1 MLSGNTMYMA
11 TCFTPSGVQ
20 ILTCGTDGKIAYW
33 ETLDGS
39 LVREIEGS
47 ITGTLN
53 TISIS
58 HDGQHFLTGSD
69 DSIVKLWEYRT
80 ATTIRLGLAHAAA
93 ITRCVF
99 APDDKFIVT
108 ASADGSI
115 MLWKYPFLKKI
126 SITDDNKQHTS
137 ITDDNKQH
145 TSITDDNKQ
154 HTLQSLST
162 VSVTNNVS
170 EANCK

>member
-145 TSITDDNKQ
+145 T
-154 HTLQSLST
+154 LQSLST